1 MRLPLFP
8 SAGVQRVPR
17 LCLAASVL
25 CGFVLLTADLA
36 TVWAQAPADAATT
49 AAAAATADAA
59 SGSAG
64 LAASLDAVAGR
75 LAAILASVIFFDISF
90 GAVDSAATP
99 QKEVLP
105 LSVCW
110 LSLSALYFTIKLK
123 FINLRG
129 FKHALL
135 ITAGKYDNANDEGE
149 VSHFQALTAALS
161 ATVGLGNIAG
171 VAIAIA
177 VGGPGAT
184 FWLVIAGLLG
194 MTSKCVECTLGQK
207 YRQVRPDG
215 RVMGGAMY
223 YLSNGLAELGLGKL
237 GTFLAMLFTVLCIGG
252 SFGGGCAFQVNQS
265 LKAIATT
272 VPILN
277 DYPAIYGLVMTI
289 LTGIVIIGGIQR
301 IASIAERIVPFMC
314 GLYVLVCLYIL
325 LSNASQIPDAFAS
338 ILSGAFTPDAAYGG
352 FLGVMVQGIRRAS
365 FSNEAGVGSA
375 AIAHSAAKTEYPIR
389 EGIVALLEPFVDT
402 VVVCTMTALVM
413 VITQAYKNPAYAAYI
428 QANEG
433 GAITAAAMREQ
444 VSWFPYLLSVCVF
457 LFAYSTMISWSY
469 YGERCWVYLLG
480 DRSSMVYRVLFLIV
494 TFLGSIISSTN
505 ILDLSDL
512 MILGM
517 AFPNGLGLLLL
528 SNQVAADLKDYWSR
542 YQRGEF

>member
-1 MRLPLFP
+1 MRLPLLP
-8 SAGVQRVPR
+8 SAGARRVPG
-17 LCLAASVL
+17 LCLAAVL
-25 CGFVLLTADLA
+25 IGSFVLLTTDLA
-36 TVWAQAPADAATT
+36 TVWAQAPADAAAAT
-49 AAAAATADAA
+49 AAADAS

-64 LAASLDAVAGR
+64 FAAKLDAVAGR

-135 ITAGKYDNANDEGE
+135 ITAGKYDNANDTGE

-237 GTFLAMLFTVLCIGG
+237 GTFLALLFTVLCIGG

-272 VPILN
+272 IPILN

-301 IASIAERIVPFMC
+301 IAAIAEKIVPVMC
-314 GLYVLVCLYIL
+314 GLYVLACLYIL
-325 LSNASQIPDAFAS
+325 FANSSQIPAAFAS

-413 VITQAYKNPAYAAYI
+413 VITQAYKNPAYASYI

-433 GAITAAAMREQ
+433 GALTAAAMREQ

-480 DRSSMVYRVLFLIV
+480 DRSSMVYRVLFLVV

-528 SNQVAADLKDYWSR
+528 SNQVAADLQDYWSR